1 MMSCLLNQKPVS
13 HTGTFLRQELANG
26 KVKIIYYD
34 PNENHMFEKGDHWLD
49 YKKIFGRFQLITIY
63 ELKGRP
69 FKNAAEKE
77 YINKR
82 MKYIMTGEKDEEFIK
97 SKQIEQQYG

>member
-77 YINKR
+77 LINDK
-82 MKYIMTGEKDEEFIK
+82 MKLIMTGKNENAKEKM
-97 SKQIEQQYG
+97 KQGGKTS